1 MTNELQIIPLA
12 ELSRLQT
19 ISSVTAEERASL
31 FADTCRINTLY
42 MIMKAGSGHPG
53 SSLSCLDIV
62 SWIYLEELDN
72 LGNENSDLFFSS
84 KGHDVPGIY
93 SVLIGL
99 GLLPFEQLH
108 QLRKLGGLPGH
119 PDIHTPHIVTNT
131 GSLGMGISKA
141 KGMVRVHRLQGLN
154 RKIFVLLGD
163 GELQEGQIWESLLS
177 ATHAKMG
184 EITVI
189 VDHNKLQSD
198 TFVSEVSDLGD
209 LEMRFASHGWEVM
222 RCDGHDLCE
231 ISKHLQKLNLIT
243 DLPKVLIADTIKAK
257 GAEQMES
264 IHFSKDDRLYKFHSG
279 APKNEVYRE
288 AIDFLIK
295 SINNRLMASGEPQ
308 LEVTS
313 VPTTVPM
320 KIGNTSQSLIS
331 AYSSALQKQAEQRP
345 ELIVLSADLAFDTGL
360 IDFENNFPER
370 FVECG
375 IAEQDMV
382 SQAGGMALWGGLP
395 VVHSFSCFLTTRAN
409 EQIYNN
415 ATEEKR
421 IVYVGSL
428 AGLLPGMPGHS
439 HQSVRDIALLS
450 QIPGMLMIEPSCEK
464 EVEEALEYCL
474 NHQGPSYLR
483 LTSIPVELPYEL
495 PENSKLKLGQGVKLR
510 DGGDLLVV
518 AYGPV
523 LLAEAIRAAHILEK
537 DNIEVCVVNLPWL
550 NTVDKKWLNELIT
563 PFQRLVILDNHYLHG
578 GQGEFLNRIM
588 TTEGML
594 AEKNIM
600 LHGLETIPACGTHH
614 EVLGFHDMDAA
625 SLLKRFTKFMK
636 G

>member
-1 MTNELQIIPLA
+1 MNNDLRIIPLV
-12 ELSRLQT
+12 ELNRLQT
-19 ISSVTAEERASL
+19 ISPMSSEVRASL
-31 FADTCRINTLY
+31 FADACRVNTLY

-53 SSLSCLDIV
+53 SSLSCLDLV
-62 SWIYLEELDN
+62 SWIYLEELKN
-72 LGNENSDLFFSS
+72 LGSNNTDLFFSS
-84 KGHDVPGIY
+84 KGHDVPGLY
-93 SVLIGL
+93 SVLIAL

-108 QLRKLGGLPGH
+108 QLRKLNGLPGH
-119 PDIHTPHIVTNT
+119 PDLHTPHIVTNT

-163 GELQEGQIWESLLS
+163 GELQEGQIWESLLP
-177 ATHAKMG
+177 AAHAKMG
-184 EITVI
+184 EITAI

-209 LEMRFASHGWEVM
+209 LKLRFESHGWEVM
-222 RCDGHDLCE
+222 RCDGHNMAD
-231 ISKHLQKLNLIT
+231 ISESFKKLNLIT
-243 DLPKVLIADTIKAK
+243 DRPKVLIADTIKAK
-257 GAEQMES
+257 GAEKMES
-264 IHFSKDDRLYKFHSG
+264 IHFSKDERLYKFHSG
-279 APKNEVYRE
+279 APKNEVYSE
-288 AIDFLIK
+288 AIVFLIDT
-295 SINNRLMASGEPQ
+295 INNRLTASGETQ

-313 VPTTVPM
+313 VPATSPM
-320 KIGNTSQSLIS
+320 KMGNTSQSLIS

-345 ELIVLSADLAFDTGL
+345 ELVVLSGDLAFDTGL
-360 IDFENNFPER
+360 IEFEKHYPER

-382 SQAGGMALWGGLP
+382 SQAGGMALRGGLP
-395 VVHSFSCFLTTRAN
+395 IVHSFSCFLTPRAN

-415 ATEEKR
+415 ATEETK

-464 EVEEALEYCL
+464 EVEEALAYCL

-483 LTSIPVELPYEL
+483 LTSIPVELPYDV

-510 DGGDLLVV
+510 DGGDLLVI
-518 AYGPV
+518 AYGPI
-523 LLAEAIRAAHILEK
+523 LLAEAMRATHILEK

-550 NTVDKKWLNELIT
+550 NTVDKEWLNKLIT
-563 PFQRLVILDNHYLHG
+563 PYQRLVILDNHYLHG

-594 AEKNIM
+594 VNKHIM
-600 LHGLETIPACGTHH
+600 LHGLNTIPACGTHQ
-614 EVLGFHDMDAA
+614 EVLGFHDMDAK
-625 SLLKRFTKFMK
+625 SLVKRFDKFLE